1 MTQSNE
7 EILIKPS
14 PRVLGGTIESVR
26 RTNQTS
32 QKQHGKGIID
42 SKTKASVILGDQIKE
57 VKKSLIT
64 GKAAISMMMDR
75 KLQKTL
81 QDIGTKKHHTRE
93 LQKTSPTSKLPQPTQ
108 EQSVKI
114 MKVKKFDTDEAEMK
128 ESEKKESEIEEKF
141 QIEEAKSQVE
151 EIEIEKIKE
160 KAEALETGIEEIKIE
175 KAEEGSR
182 FEEEVKLKE
191 DTVTEM
197 GKEEVEPEEVILDD
211 TESIITFV
219 SAVDTQS
226 LKAFPFDSNQEEN
239 DEEEELDLAI
249 TELHQFDQIN
259 LSSASSAQPNKA
271 QNPPSLVKDINSLP
285 SHPGFT
291 SETWNAIFH
300 PLSTFKHK
308 KGELAYYQW
317 NSTNLPAAA
326 VQVAQRVSCPLAYGS
341 AIPNVANTTVEDAT
355 LPQVM
360 PTPHLGASPKL
371 VKDRESRQTKS
382 AIQQDSVSSDD
393 SVQLDENKAED
404 GRYFSMLQEIR
415 GGNRYSVASME
426 SQSTFKPTKKFD
438 GATKWR
444 VNPPKPDTAKI
455 NEFLKS
461 LNLRAIG
468 IPDKIEKS
476 LYNKGQQQT
485 IDPELLAIEEARV
498 YTIKRVFWLGFVC
511 PFLWVFGSF
520 YLRMSSRTHID
531 PNVLLWQKRCRFAL
545 VYVSLA
551 LAGVILF
558 VSINAT
564 SATAVR
570 QAQSETIRT
579 VISG

>member
-7 EILIKPS
+7 ETLIKPS

-26 RTNQTS
+26 RTKQTS
-32 QKQHGKGIID
+32 RKQHDKGIIE
-42 SKTKASVILGDQIKE
+42 SKTRASVILGDQIKE

-93 LQKTSPTSKLPQPTQ
+93 PQKSGSNPISKLPKPTQ
-108 EQSVKI
+108 EQN
-114 MKVKKFDTDEAEMK
+114 VKKMKDKKSDTEEAEMR
-128 ESEKKESEIEEKF
+128 ESGI
-141 QIEEAKSQVE
+141 EAKVQLE
-151 EIEIEKIKE
+151 EIETEEAKE
-160 KAEALETGIEEIKIE
+160 KAEALEIGIEEIKIE
-175 KAEEGSR
+175 KAEEESR
-182 FEEEVKLKE
+182 FEEEAKMKE
-191 DTVTEM
+191 DVVIESE
-197 GKEEVEPEEVILDD
+197 KEEVEPDEVILDD
-211 TESIITFV
+211 SESIITFV

-239 DEEEELDLAI
+239 DEEKELDLAI
-249 TELHQFDQIN
+249 AELDQYDQIN
-259 LSSASSAQPNKA
+259 LSSASSTQPNKA
-271 QNPPSLVKDINSLP
+271 QNLPSLAKDINPLP

-308 KGELAYYQW
+308 KGELAYYPW

-326 VQVAQRVSCPLAYGS
+326 VQVAQRVNCPLAYGS
-341 AIPNVANTTVEDAT
+341 VIPNIANTAVENAT

-371 VKDRESRQTKS
+371 VKDREPVETESI
-382 AIQQDSVSSDD
+382 IQQDSVPSND
-393 SVQLDENKAED
+393 SVQLNENKAED

-415 GGNRYSVASME
+415 GGNRYSTASME
-426 SQSTFKPTKKFD
+426 SQSTFKPTKKFE

-444 VNPPKPDTAKI
+444 VNPPKPDAAKI

-476 LYNKGQQQT
+476 LYNKGEQQT

-498 YTIKRVFWLGFVC
+498 YTIKRVFWLGFIC

-520 YLRMSSRTHID
+520 YLRMSSQTHID

-551 LAGVILF
+551 LAGIILF

-564 SATAVR
+564 GAAAVR
-570 QAQSETIRT
+570 QTQTDTIRT